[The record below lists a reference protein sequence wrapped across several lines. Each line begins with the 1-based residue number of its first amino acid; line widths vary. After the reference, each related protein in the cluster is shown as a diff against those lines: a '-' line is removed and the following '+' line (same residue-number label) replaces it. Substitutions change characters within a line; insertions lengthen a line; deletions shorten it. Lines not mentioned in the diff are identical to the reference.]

1 MINMLL
7 TQESIKILE
16 KERDRIVNKIKE
28 LQDRISECEEKK
40 QAIDEVLIDEIQQ
53 NAKDLNELKEIVK
66 LSLDEA
72 LISREFNRIIKNS
85 YEEE

>member
-1 MINMLL
+1 MLL

-16 KERDRIVNKIKE
+16 KERDRIVNKIKA

-40 QAIDEVLIDEIQQ
+40 QAIDEIQQ
-53 NAKDLNELKEIVK
+53 NAKDLNELKEIIK

>member
-1 MINMLL
+1 MLL

-40 QAIDEVLIDEIQQ
+40 KAIDEVLIDEIQQ

>member
-1 MINMLL
+1 MLL

-40 QAIDEVLIDEIQQ
+40 QAIDLMIIDEIQQ
-53 NAKDLNELKEIVK
+53 NAKDLNELKEIIK

>member
-1 MINMLL
+1 MLL

-72 LISREFNRIIKNS
+72 IISREFNRIIKNS

>member
-1 MINMLL
+1 MLL

-40 QAIDEVLIDEIQQ
+40 QAIDLMIIDEIQQ